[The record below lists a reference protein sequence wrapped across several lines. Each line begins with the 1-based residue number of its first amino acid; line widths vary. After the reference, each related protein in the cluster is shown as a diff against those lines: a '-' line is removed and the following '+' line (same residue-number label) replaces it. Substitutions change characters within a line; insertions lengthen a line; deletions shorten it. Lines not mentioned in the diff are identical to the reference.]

1 MKKLLNKIIA
11 RWLNALQFSVYKHKN
26 DVLIRKGI
34 LTVHPSTYGIYGLNI
49 QTYQGCDTKVTIGK
63 YCSIAGGVTI
73 LCGGNHPTS
82 WISTYPLRIHFNM
95 PGQRTDGLP
104 CSKGDIRIGND
115 VWIGHHATILSG
127 VHIGNGAV
135 IGAGALVAK
144 DVPDYAIVGG
154 VPAQIKRFR
163 FSPQQIEALLKIQWW
178 NWEEEKIKQ
187 NIDLLSSEQIS
198 PFIQRYSHEH

>member
-1 MKKLLNKIIA
+1 
-11 RWLNALQFSVYKHKN
+11 
-26 DVLIRKGI
+26 
-34 LTVHPSTYGIYGLNI
+34 
-49 QTYQGCDTKVTIGK
+49 
-63 YCSIAGGVTI
+63 
-73 LCGGNHPTS
+73 
-82 WISTYPLRIHFNM
+82 M